1 MPLTSDSLVS
11 TKLRPSQARPKLV
24 ARPRLIERL
33 NREAG
38 RKLTLVSAPAGFGK
52 TTLLSKWFESRAD
65 GGHSVAWLTL
75 DKGDNDPFRFL
86 SYLVATLRSIEEGI
100 GEAVL
105 AALRTP
111 EPPKLEAL
119 AGALVNEMAA
129 LPGGLDLVL
138 DDYHLIDSE
147 AVHGIVSFLLE
158 RLPGGVHLVIS
169 SRTDPPLPILRLRAK
184 GQMNELGASDL
195 AFTEREA
202 GVFLRGVMG
211 LELSERD
218 IATL

>member
-24 ARPRLIERL
+24 ARPTLIERL

-100 GEAVL
+100 GEGVL

-111 EPPKLEAL
+111 EPPKLCFSPTSTTRTRSC
-119 AGALVNEMAA
+119 GRRS
-129 LPGGLDLVL
+129 PT
-138 DDYHLIDSE
+138 
-147 AVHGIVSFLLE
+147 
-158 RLPGGVHLVIS
+158 PP
-169 SRTDPPLPILRLRAK
+169 TDPRDGTPNHYGRAQPSGHTLPTPRPPTTQ
-184 GQMNELGASDL
+184 GDDHEHSMNQQHG
-195 AFTEREA
+195 RCHH
-202 GVFLRGVMG
+202 R
-211 LELSERD
+211 
-218 IATL
+218 